1 MRQLLRRIV
10 ALLES
15 VLHNAAPQTD
25 PERVINEFFRYGSQY
40 YVAGRYAV
48 FAGSMPVAGNL
59 VHHAIEM
66 FLKGALAK
74 AMSSEKLKDKL
85 GHRLRRI
92 WNKFKNQAND
102 PSLAAHD
109 RTIKELDKFE
119 SIRYPDVLLQKGA
132 AISFEITKTGTLQ
145 FKSVGVSQPQYKLCL
160 EEIDEIVATI
170 FRIATR
176 SPKAFL
182 TNLMRKDARLYLYRD
197 NQSFTP

>member
-1 MRQLLRRIV
+1 MIAQSRGKARRS
-10 ALLES
+10 E
-15 VLHNAAPQTD
+15 
-25 PERVINEFFRYGSQY
+25 
-40 YVAGRYAV
+40 AG
-48 FAGSMPVAGNL
+48 
-59 VHHAIEM
+59 
-66 FLKGALAK
+66 
-74 AMSSEKLKDKL
+74 
-85 GHRLRRI
+85 
-92 WNKFKNQAND
+92 
-102 PSLAAHD
+102 
-109 RTIKELDKFE
+109 E

-182 TNLMRKDARLYLYRD
+182 TNLMTEDARLYLYRD